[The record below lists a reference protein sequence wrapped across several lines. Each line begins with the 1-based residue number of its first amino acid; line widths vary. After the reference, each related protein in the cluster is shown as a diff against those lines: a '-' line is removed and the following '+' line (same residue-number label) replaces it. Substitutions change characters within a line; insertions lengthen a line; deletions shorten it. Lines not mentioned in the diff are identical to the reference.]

1 LRHAPLRRSVRQYN
15 VKPLMPVSESF
26 GIKVVDA
33 RTFLP
38 VELPR
43 LRARL
48 FYWR

>member
-1 LRHAPLRRSVRQYN
+1 
-15 VKPLMPVSESF
+15 MPVSESF

-48 FYWR
+48 FFAMSPDYLDS